1 MPRILVL
8 SDIHANID
16 ALQSCLA
23 SAPAHDAV
31 WNLGDIVG
39 YGAAPN
45 EVTSISRQWGSVFV
59 RGNHDKVCSGV
70 EEPLDFNPMA
80 AQAVY
85 WTRTALA
92 PAHQSWL
99 AALPQG
105 PLQPE
110 PSLPAQICHGS
121 PLDEDEYLLSFVD
134 ADEALNAAAVPITFF
149 GHTHVQ
155 GGFAS
160 DETHGHTIRPEYED
174 GPEVSW
180 KLRLLPGAK
189 YLINP
194 GSVGQPRDG
203 DPRAAYCVWDT
214 ASNVVEFRRC
224 SYPILAAQQRIWR
237 AGLPDRL
244 ATRLMQGS

>member
-1 MPRILVL
+1 VPRILVL

-16 ALQSCLA
+16 ALEACLA
-23 SAPAHDAV
+23 SAPPHDAV

-45 EVTSISRQWGSVFV
+45 EVASCCRRLGSVFV

-70 EEPLDFNPMA
+70 EEPLDFNPLA
-80 AQAVY
+80 AQSVF

-92 PAHQSWL
+92 PAHQPWL
-99 AALPQG
+99 AGLRQG
-105 PLQPE
+105 PLQPDA
-110 PSLPAQICHGS
+110 SLAAQICHGS
-121 PLDEDEYLLSFVD
+121 PLDEDEYLLSFLE
-134 ADEALNAAAVPITFF
+134 ADNVLDGTAFPLTFF

-160 DETHGHTIRPEYED
+160 DDMHGHSIHPEYDD

-180 KLRLLPGAK
+180 TLRMVPGAR

-194 GSVGQPRDG
+194 GSVGQPRDS
-203 DPRAAYCVWDT
+203 DPRAAYCVWHTSD
-214 ASNVVEFRRC
+214 NVIEYRRC
-224 SYPILAAQQRIWR
+224 SYPVLAAQQRIWR
-237 AGLPDRL
+237 SGLPERL
-244 ATRLMQGS
+244 ATRLMQGR